1 MVGGYT
7 KDLNKSLNSQNWGG
21 GGEPVQRWL
30 LAQDNT
36 VVALLPYICT
46 DISYQLGCVF
56 HCSCDMV
63 TQKTEKIYDFA
74 LQLPKGYVL
83 GSAEKA
89 SDTLVKIEF
98 S

>member
-1 MVGGYT
+1 
-7 KDLNKSLNSQNWGG
+7 
-21 GGEPVQRWL
+21 
-30 LAQDNT
+30 
-36 VVALLPYICT
+36 
-46 DISYQLGCVF
+46 
-56 HCSCDMV
+56 MV

-98 S
+98 TDS

>member
-1 MVGGYT
+1 
-7 KDLNKSLNSQNWGG
+7 
-21 GGEPVQRWL
+21 
-30 LAQDNT
+30 
-36 VVALLPYICT
+36 
-46 DISYQLGCVF
+46 
-56 HCSCDMV
+56 MV

-98 S
+98 SWQQFNHKTRTKHWYNAHTCIAKGE